1 MTRQL
6 ILVILAFN
14 TVVIAIGIIA
24 YLLIHQSH
32 RAVDAEELQRRVS
45 EGLASVTTPAE
56 MQRSS
61 AAIAKMAADT
71 HRLVHSSVAFLEHA
85 CRFLVLIG
93 GLNISLV
100 LLGVWHHKNVLR
112 SKSSNQ
118 MLEPTAG
125 RCDDGN

>member
-14 TVVIAIGIIA
+14 AAVIAIGIVA

-56 MQRSS
+56 MQSSS
-61 AAIAKMAADT
+61 AAIAKMVADT
-71 HRLVHSSVAFLEHA
+71 HNLVHSSVSFLDHT
-85 CRFLVLIG
+85 CQFLVLVG

-112 SKSSNQ
+112 RKDRKSTRLNSSH
-118 MLEPTAG
+118 
-125 RCDDGN
+125 

>member
-14 TVVIAIGIIA
+14 AAVIAIGIIA

-32 RAVDAEELQRRVS
+32 RAIDAEELQRRVS

-56 MQRSS
+56 MQSSS
-61 AAIAKMAADT
+61 AAIAKMVADT
-71 HRLVHSSVAFLEHA
+71 HRLVHSSVAFLDHT

-100 LLGVWHHKNVLR
+100 LFGVWQHKNVLR
-112 SKSSNQ
+112 SKSSNH
-118 MLEPTAG
+118 
-125 RCDDGN
+125 

>member
-1 MTRQL
+1 MTRQF

-14 TVVIAIGIIA
+14 AAVIAIGIIA

-32 RAVDAEELQRRVS
+32 RAIDAEELQRRVS

-56 MQRSS
+56 MQSSS
-61 AAIAKMAADT
+61 AAIAKMVADT
-71 HRLVHSSVAFLEHA
+71 HRLVHSSDAFVDHT
-85 CRFLVLIG
+85 CRFLVLVG

-112 SKSSNQ
+112 SKSSTQ
-118 MLEPTAG
+118 MLEPTAV
-125 RCDDGN
+125 RRDD